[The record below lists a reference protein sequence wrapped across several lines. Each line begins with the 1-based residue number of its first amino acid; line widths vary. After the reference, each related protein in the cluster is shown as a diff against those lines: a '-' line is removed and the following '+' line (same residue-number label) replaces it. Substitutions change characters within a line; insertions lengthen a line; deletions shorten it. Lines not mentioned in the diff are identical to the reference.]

1 MQLRNKKV
9 IITGG
14 AGFIGSHLIDEL
26 LKENVANILTYD
38 NFSSGLKENIEH
50 MKGKREISIV
60 KGDILN
66 FELLSEVMR
75 DIDIVF
81 HHAAILEIPKILE
94 DPVTDLN
101 VNALGTLN
109 VLRAA
114 HRNDIKKV
122 IYASSASCYGQCQYL
137 PIDELHPLRPQWPYG
152 VSKLAG
158 EKYCIMFHELFGLS
172 VVALRYG
179 IVYGPREWFGRVM
192 TIFTKKV
199 LENESPIIFGDG
211 NQSRDFVHV
220 KDAVRATINSVKSEE
235 ASGQALNIGSGN
247 GTKIKD
253 LANMIIRLSGRG
265 SVAPKFEDPK
275 PGEKGRKPGELKH
288 LVLDIKK
295 ASKLLNFKPKIKLER
310 GLEEYINWFSKNKKI
325 WWETKRAKRR
335 HYY

>member
-9 IITGG
+9 VITGG
-14 AGFIGSHLIDEL
+14 AGFIGSQLVDEL
-26 LKENVANILTYD
+26 LEENVRNIVIYD
-38 NFSSGLKENIEH
+38 DFSSGFKGNIEH
-50 MKGKREISIV
+50 MKGKREVSIIE
-60 KGDILN
+60 GDILN
-66 FELLSEVMR
+66 FKLLSEVMR

-81 HHAAILEIPKILE
+81 HLAAMLEIPKILE

-114 HRNDIKKV
+114 YQNGVEKI
-122 IYASSASCYGQCQYL
+122 IYASSAGCYGQCRYL
-137 PIDELHPLRPQWPYG
+137 PIDESHPLRPQWPYG

-158 EKYCIMFHELFGLS
+158 EKYCIMFHELYGLS

-220 KDAVRATINSVKSEE
+220 RDAVRATVDSAKSENV
-235 ASGQALNIGSGN
+235 SGQALNIGSGN

-253 LANMIIRLSGRG
+253 LANMILRLSGKD
-265 SVAPKFEDPK
+265 SIEPKFEDPK

-288 LVLDIKK
+288 LVLDIEK
-295 ASKLLNFKPKIKLER
+295 ARRLLDFEPKIKLES
-310 GLEEYINWFSKNKKI
+310 GIEEYINWFSKRKEI